1 MSEKMTEKTKAD
13 IRKLL
18 APAGLIIVFVIF
30 SILSPNFFTVS
41 NCMSI
46 LLTASISGVL
56 AIGMTYCVIGGGMDI
71 SIGTTMTFAMVMTA
85 VFICKLNLPI
95 VLGIILGILSGSL
108 VGLING
114 VFIAKLHISPFI
126 QTIGMMWIAK
136 GMALVVSGTRP
147 IYFESGWFLKLC
159 TGSVIGDVIGIRI
172 PNGFLIMAL
181 VAALAHFLLSK
192 TKFGRYTYA
201 IGSNEEATRL
211 SGVDVDIWKI
221 FQYVMSGTM
230 AGVAAVL
237 TCSRLSAAEPSL
249 GSGYE
254 MEAIA
259 ACIIGGASPQG
270 GKGSAMGSIIGCF
283 FMVVLI
289 NGLRIMSVP
298 SEWQTVVEGVVVIGA
313 VYLDT
318 IRSGKNSD

>member
-1 MSEKMTEKTKAD
+1 MNKNIKKLDLQT
-13 IRKLL
+13 LL
-18 APAGLIIVFVIF
+18 APAVLIVVFIIF
-30 SILSPNFFTVS
+30 CVLYANFRTMS
-41 NCMSI
+41 NFMSI
-46 LLTASISGVL
+46 LLTASVSGVL

-71 SIGTTMTFAMVMTA
+71 SVGTTMSFAMVMTA
-85 VFICKLNLPI
+85 TFICKMNLPI
-95 VLGIILGILSGSL
+95 MLGIILGILSGSF

-114 VFIAKLHISPFI
+114 IFITKLKILPFI

-147 IYFESGWFLKLC
+147 IYFENSWFLKIC
-159 TGSVIGDVIGIRI
+159 TGSVIGDLTGIRV
-172 PNGFLIMAL
+172 PNGFLVM
-181 VAALAHFLLSK
+181 LASAVIAHLLLSK
-192 TKFGRYTYA
+192 TVFGRYAYA

-211 SGVDVDIWKI
+211 SGVNVDKWKI
-221 FQYVMSGTM
+221 LQYVLCGTM
-230 AGVAAVL
+230 SGVAAVL
-237 TCSRLSAAEPSL
+237 TCSRLTSAEPSL

-259 ACIIGGASPQG
+259 ACIIGGASPSG
-270 GKGSAMGSIIGCF
+270 GQGSAMGTIIGCF

-298 SEWQTVVEGVVVIGA
+298 AEWQTVVEGAVVIGA

-318 IRSGKNSD
+318 RRKRN

>member
-1 MSEKMTEKTKAD
+1 MKKID
-13 IRKLL
+13 LQKLL
-18 APAGLIIVFVIF
+18 APAGLVVIF
-30 SILSPNFFTVS
+30 LIFCILSGNFRTMS
-41 NCMSI
+41 NFMSI
-46 LLTASISGVL
+46 LLTACVSGTL

-71 SIGTTMTFAMVMTA
+71 SVGTTMSFAMVMTA
-85 VFICKLNLPI
+85 TFICKMNLPI
-95 VLGIILGILSGSL
+95 GMGILLGILSGSL

-114 VFIAKLHISPFI
+114 FFITKLKILPFI

-147 IYFESGWFLKLC
+147 IYFSDSWFLKIC
-159 TGSVIGDVIGIRI
+159 TGSVIGDITGIRI
-172 PNGFLIMAL
+172 PNGFLIL
-181 VAALAHFLLSK
+181 IAAASTAHFLLSK
-192 TKFGRYTYA
+192 TVFGRYTYA

-211 SGVDVDIWKI
+211 SGVNVDKWKI
-221 FQYVMSGTM
+221 LQYVMCGTM
-230 AGVAAVL
+230 SGLAAVL
-237 TCSRLSAAEPSL
+237 TCSRLTSAEPSL

-270 GKGSAMGSIIGCF
+270 GQGSAMGSIIGCF
-283 FMVVLI
+283 FMTVLI

-298 SEWQTVVEGVVVIGA
+298 SEWQTVVEGAVVIGA

-318 IRSGKNSD
+318 KRKKE

>member
-1 MSEKMTEKTKAD
+1 MEKQKELKKKVD
-13 IRKLL
+13 IQKLL
-18 APAGLIIVFVIF
+18 APAGLVIVFVAFSIF
-30 SILSPNFFTVS
+30 SKNFLTLS

-46 LLTASISGVL
+46 LLTASVSGVL

-71 SIGTTMTFAMVMTA
+71 SVGTTMTFAMVMTA
-85 VFICKLNLPI
+85 TFICKWNLPI
-95 VLGIILGILSGSL
+95 GAGIVLGILSGSL
-108 VGLING
+108 VGLVNG
-114 VFIAKLHISPFI
+114 VFITKLKILPFI

-136 GMALVVSGTRP
+136 GLALVVSGTRP
-147 IYFESGWFLKLC
+147 IYFDETWFLKLC
-159 TGSVIGDVIGIRI
+159 TGSVIGSVIGIKV
-172 PNGFLIMAL
+172 PNGFLIL
-181 VAALAHFLLSK
+181 VFMVFIAHFLLSK
-192 TKFGRYTYA
+192 TRFGRYAYA

-211 SGVDVDIWKI
+211 SGVDVDFWKI
-221 FQYVMSGTM
+221 LQYVMCGTM
-230 AGVAAVL
+230 SGVAAVL

-270 GKGSAMGSIIGCF
+270 GKGSALGSIIGCF
-283 FMVVLI
+283 FMTVLI

-298 SEWQTVVEGVVVIGA
+298 SEWQTVVEGAVVIGA

-318 IRSGKNSD
+318 RRKRE

>member
-1 MSEKMTEKTKAD
+1 MAD
-13 IRKLL
+13 VNTNT
-18 APAGLIIVFVIF
+18 ATQTQEQG
-30 SILSPNFFTVS
+30 NG
-41 NCMSI
+41 I
-46 LLTASISGVL
+46 LLTASVSGVL

-71 SIGTTMTFAMVMTA
+71 SVGTTMSFAMVMTA
-85 VFICKLNLPI
+85 TFICKMNLPI
-95 VLGIILGILSGSL
+95 MLGIILGILSGSF

-114 VFIAKLHISPFI
+114 IFITKLKILPFI

-147 IYFESGWFLKLC
+147 IYFENSWFLKIC
-159 TGSVIGDVIGIRI
+159 TGSVIGDLTGIRV
-172 PNGFLIMAL
+172 PNGFLVM
-181 VAALAHFLLSK
+181 LASAVIAHLLLSK
-192 TKFGRYTYA
+192 TVFGRYAYA

-211 SGVDVDIWKI
+211 SGVNVDKWKI
-221 FQYVMSGTM
+221 LQYVLCGTM
-230 AGVAAVL
+230 SGVAAVL
-237 TCSRLSAAEPSL
+237 TCSRLTSAEPSL

-259 ACIIGGASPQG
+259 ACIIGGASPSG
-270 GKGSAMGSIIGCF
+270 GQGSAMGTIIGCF

-298 SEWQTVVEGVVVIGA
+298 AEWQTVVEGAVVIGA

-318 IRSGKNSD
+318 RRKRN

>member
-1 MSEKMTEKTKAD
+1 MNKNIKKLDLQT
-13 IRKLL
+13 LL
-18 APAGLIIVFVIF
+18 APAVLIVVFIIF
-30 SILSPNFFTVS
+30 CVLSAKFRTMSNF
-41 NCMSI
+41 MSI
-46 LLTASISGVL
+46 LLTASVSGVL

-71 SIGTTMTFAMVMTA
+71 SVGTTMSFAMVMTA
-85 VFICKLNLPI
+85 TFICKMNLPI
-95 VLGIILGILSGSL
+95 ILGIILGILSGSF

-114 VFIAKLHISPFI
+114 IFITKLKILPFI

-147 IYFESGWFLKLC
+147 IYFENSWFLKIC
-159 TGSVIGDVIGIRI
+159 TGSVIGDLTGIRV
-172 PNGFLIMAL
+172 PNGFLVM
-181 VAALAHFLLSK
+181 LASAVIAHLLLSK
-192 TKFGRYTYA
+192 TVFGRYAYA

-211 SGVDVDIWKI
+211 SGVNVDKWKI
-221 FQYVMSGTM
+221 LQYVLCGTM
-230 AGVAAVL
+230 SGVAAVL
-237 TCSRLSAAEPSL
+237 TCSRLTSAEPSL

-259 ACIIGGASPQG
+259 ACIIGGASPSG
-270 GKGSAMGSIIGCF
+270 GQGSAMGTIIGCF

-298 SEWQTVVEGVVVIGA
+298 AEWQTVVEGAVVIGA

-318 IRSGKNSD
+318 RRKRN